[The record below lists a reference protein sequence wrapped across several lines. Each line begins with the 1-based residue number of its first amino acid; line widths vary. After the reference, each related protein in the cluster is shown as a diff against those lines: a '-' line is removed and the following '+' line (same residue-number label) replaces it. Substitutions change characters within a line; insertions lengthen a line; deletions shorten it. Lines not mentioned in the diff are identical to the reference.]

1 MFKAHFFKNTCLSIF
16 VLLMCLSGRVFSQS
30 DVRVTG
36 NIVDDK
42 DSAIANVSVVVKG
55 TTNGTTSDANGFF
68 SLQVGNPKAVLV
80 FSVVGYAPQEV
91 ALADRTTV
99 TVKLATSLSDLE
111 NVVVVGY
118 GTQKKVTVTG
128 AVATVKGSELQKSPT
143 VNLSNAL
150 AGRLPG
156 VTAIQS
162 SGEPGYD
169 GSAIRIRGT
178 NTLGNSSALIVIDG
192 IPDRAGGL
200 DRINPNDIESMS
212 VLKDASAA
220 IYGARAANGVILI
233 TTKRGKNGKPMLSY
247 DFNQGWSQP
256 TRIPDVAN
264 SLEYAEMANELVL
277 FKDIPANQWAAAWT
291 SFKSTGSYKR
301 TNDNVIIN
309 ATYKPDDFAKYRDGS
324 NPWTHPNTDWFGA
337 TLKDWSPQTRHNL
350 QVSGGTDNLRYLAS
364 VGYQNQDGYYK
375 NSATGYK
382 QYDVRLNID
391 AKVNK
396 YVNIGVGI
404 VGREE
409 ARFFPT
415 RGAGAIFR
423 MQMRGKPTEQAI
435 WPNGLPGPDIE
446 NGENPV
452 VITTNQTGY
461 DRDTRDYIQ
470 TTGKIELLI
479 PGVKGLKLTGIAA
492 LDKYYQRTK
501 RWETPWSL
509 YFWDKT
515 SFEADGVTP
524 KLEKRVRSTFSDPR
538 LAQRNEH
545 SLNIN
550 LTGLLNYDNT
560 FGDHTINFLAG
571 VTRETVDFESMNA
584 FRRYFLSP
592 SIDQMFA
599 GGDLEQT
606 IGSGAY
612 ERARLSY
619 FGRVGYN
626 FKEKYLFE
634 FLWRNDGSYMF
645 PESGRF
651 GFFPGILAG
660 WNITNEKFFS
670 NNIKFIDYLKLRA
683 SYGQMGNDQVF
694 YNGVLQE
701 YAYLSTYTFNSYI
714 LNDAVQR
721 SLQERLVPNPDF
733 GWEVANNLNIG
744 LEGTLLHNKLNFE
757 FEWFYNKRDKILVQP
772 LGTTPASSGIAF
784 ILPPV
789 ALGKL
794 ENRGY
799 EFKIGY
805 ADQAG
810 DFRYAVSVN
819 GGYSKNKILFWSEN
833 PNALEYQKSTGKSF
847 GTNGANF
854 LAYQYDG
861 VFLDQKEID
870 ANTIDYSAATGKLLP
885 GDMKF
890 KDVNGDKKI
899 TGDDRVRL
907 DKNRD
912 PTFTGGLNINLGY
925 KNFDVSILFQG
936 ATGGLLF
943 IGTESGDIGN
953 YLKDTYDHR
962 WTVERPSST
971 DPRIS
976 NRGGTYYTGGGFGDN
991 TYLLRSS
998 DYLRLKNVEIGY
1010 NLPTAIGKVAGVS
1023 NARIYVSGLNLVT
1036 WDEMKIWDPESTS
1049 GNGQYYPQ
1057 ARIIS
1062 FGARVTF

>member
-1 MFKAHFFKNTCLSIF
+1 M
-16 VLLMCLSGRVFSQS
+16 SQ
-30 DVRVTG
+30 TG
-36 NIVDDK
+36 TKITGKVVDDH
-42 DSAIANVSVVVKG
+42 DSSVANVSILIKG
-55 TTNGTTSDANGFF
+55 TTVGTTSDANGFF
-68 SLQVGNPKAVLV
+68 SLEVNDPKAVLV
-80 FSVVGYAPQEV
+80 FSVVGYKPQEV
-91 ALADRTTV
+91 ALADRTNV
-99 TVKLATSLSDLE
+99 TIRMATSSSDLE
-111 NVVVVGY
+111 NVIVVGY

-143 VNLSNAL
+143 VNLSNAI

-156 VTAIQS
+156 VMAIQG

-233 TTKRGKNGKPMLSY
+233 TTKRGKSGKPLLSY
-247 DFNQGWSQP
+247 DFNHGWSQP
-256 TRIPDVAN
+256 TRIPETAN

-277 FKDIPANQWAAAWT
+277 FKDIPADQWAAASA

-301 TNDNVIIN
+301 TNDNVVIN
-309 ATYKPDDFAKYRDGS
+309 ATFKPDDFQKYRDGS
-324 NPWTHPNTDWFGA
+324 NPWTHPNTDWYKA
-337 TLKDWSPQTRHNL
+337 TNKEWSPQTRHNL
-350 QVSGGTDNLRYLAS
+350 QVSGGSETVRYLAS

-396 YVNIGVGI
+396 YINVGVGV

-415 RGAGAIFR
+415 AGAGAIFR

-461 DRDTRDYIQ
+461 DKDTRDYVQ
-470 TTGKIELLI
+470 TTGKIEILI
-479 PGVKGLKLTGIAA
+479 PGVKGLKLTGMAA
-492 LDKYYQRTK
+492 LDKYYQKVK
-501 RWETPWSL
+501 RWQTPWSL

-538 LAQRNEH
+538 LTQRNEQ
-545 SLNIN
+545 SLNTNI
-550 LTGLLNYDNT
+550 TGLLNYDNT

-571 VTRETVDFESMNA
+571 VTRETVEFESLNA
-584 FRRYFLSP
+584 FRRYFLAP
-592 SIDQMFA
+592 AIDQMFA

-626 FKEKYLFE
+626 YKEKYLFE
-634 FLWRNDGSYMF
+634 FLWRNDGSYLF

-651 GFFPGILAG
+651 GFFPGVLAG
-660 WNITNEKFFS
+660 WNISDESFFA
-670 NNIKFIDYLKLRA
+670 NNVKFINFLKIRA

-694 YNGVLQE
+694 FNNALVE
-701 YAYLSTYTFNSYI
+701 YGYLSSYTFNSYI
-714 LNDAVQR
+714 LNDAVAR
-721 SLQERLVPNPDF
+721 SLQERTVPNLNF
-733 GWEVANNLNIG
+733 TWEEANNLNVG
-744 LEGTLLHNKLNFE
+744 LEGALLDNKLNFE
-757 FEWFYNKRDKILVQP
+757 FEWFYNKRNNILVQNSGVVP
-772 LGTTPASSGIAF
+772 GSSGIVPL
-784 ILPPV
+784 LPPV
-789 ALGKL
+789 NLGRL
-794 ENRGY
+794 ENRGW

-805 ADQAG
+805 NDQKG
-810 DFRYAVSVN
+810 DFRYGISVN
-819 GGYSKNKILFWSEN
+819 GGYAKNKVLFASEN
-833 PNALEYQKSTGKSF
+833 PNAISYQKLTGKGF
-847 GTNGANF
+847 GTNGNNF
-854 LAYQYDG
+854 LSYVYDG
-861 VFLDQKEID
+861 VFRDQKEID
-870 ANTIDYSAATGKLLP
+870 ANKIDYSAATNKLLP

-890 KDVNGDKKI
+890 KDVDGNGKI
-899 TGDDRVRL
+899 NADDRVRQ

-912 PTFTGGLNINLGY
+912 PRFTGGLNLNFGW
-925 KNFDVSILFQG
+925 KNFDLSILFQG
-936 ATGGLLF
+936 AAGGVLY
-943 IGTESGDIGN
+943 INTESGDIGN
-953 YLKDTYDHR
+953 YLKYTYDHR
-962 WTVERPSST
+962 WTVENPSSV
-971 DPRIS
+971 DPRIA

-991 TYLLRSS
+991 TYYYNSS
-998 DYLRLKNVEIGY
+998 DYIRLKNVELGY
-1010 NLPTAIGKVAGVS
+1010 NLPAELGQKVGLT
-1023 NARIYVSGLNLVT
+1023 NFRIYASGLNLFT
-1036 WDEMKIWDPESTS
+1036 WDKMKIWDPESTNS
-1049 GNGQYYPQ
+1049 SGQYYPQ
-1057 ARIIS
+1057 ARIVS
-1062 FGARVTF
+1062 MGVRLTF